1 MKKIVIMSALILGA
15 LNASALDIYCEIGM
29 SPVEI
34 KKFKLSRGEQVI
46 DQNDETVVKVLIDDY
61 NFRTVRV
68 QSSRLRKNIPQAETI
83 VADNSAAYVALN
95 YLRSEGDDSIQY
107 GGMVCGS
114 SEEKVLELRKYMTEQ
129 GNKLGSE
136 VE

>member
-1 MKKIVIMSALILGA
+1 MKKIAIMSALILGT
-15 LNASALDIYCEIGM
+15 LNASALDIFCEIGM

-46 DQNDETVVKVLIDDY
+46 DQNEETVVKVLIDDY

-95 YLRSEGDDSIQY
+95 YLRSEGDDTIQY

>member
-1 MKKIVIMSALILGA
+1 MKKIVIMSALIFGA

>member
-68 QSSRLRKNIPQAETI
+68 QSARLRKNIPQAETI

-114 SEEKVLELRKYMTEQ
+114 SEEKVLELRKHMTEQ

>member
-1 MKKIVIMSALILGA
+1 MKKIVIMSALIFGA

-68 QSSRLRKNIPQAETI
+68 QSARLRKNIPQAETI

>member
-1 MKKIVIMSALILGA
+1 MSALILGA

-68 QSSRLRKNIPQAETI
+68 QSARLRKNIPQAETI

-114 SEEKVLELRKYMTEQ
+114 SEEKVLELRKHMTEQ